1 MKRILLLLCLDN
13 DVVIY
18 VPKGTREA
26 YKNESSLFENVV
38 EVDFDN

>member
-1 MKRILLLLCLDN
+1 MKRFLLLLCLDN

-26 YKNESSLFENVV
+26 YKEASSLFENVV
-38 EVDFDN
+38 ELNL